1 MNFKGQKIIVMG
13 GSRGIGLAIAHGFAA
28 CGADVAIC
36 ARGAVGLEAARKS
49 LAEHRTN
56 IFAAPCDLAD
66 AQQIAAFIPEAA
78 GALGGVD
85 VLVNNASGFGMTDD
99 ETGWAASLNVDVM
112 AIVRASQI
120 ATPFLETSD
129 FPSIINIASISGLR
143 ASNRSAPY
151 AAAKAAAIHYTS
163 TQARILSRQR
173 IRVNAI
179 SPGAIE
185 FPGGV
190 WDQRKHDNPALYQA
204 TLASIPFGR
213 FGTAEDVAEV
223 ALFLASPA
231 ARWVTGQNICVDGG
245 QLLGAY
251 V

>member
-28 CGADVAIC
+28 SGADIAIC
-36 ARGAVGLEAARKS
+36 ARGAAGLEAARKS

-56 IFAAPCDLAD
+56 IFAGPCDLAD
-66 AQQIAAFIPEAA
+66 AGQIAAFIPEAA
-78 GALGGVD
+78 GALGGID

-99 ETGWAASLNVDVM
+99 ETGWDASFNVDVM
-112 AIVRASQI
+112 AIVRASKI
-120 ATPFLETSD
+120 AKSFLETSD
-129 FPSIINIASISGLR
+129 NPSIINIASISGLR
-143 ASNRSAPY
+143 ASNRSGPY
-151 AAAKAAAIHYTS
+151 AAAKAAVIQYTT
-163 TQARILSRQR
+163 TQARMLSRQR

-185 FPGGV
+185 FSGGV
-190 WDQRKHDNPALYQA
+190 WDQRKHDNPTLYAA

-213 FGTAEDVAEV
+213 FGTAEEVAEV

-251 V
+251 A